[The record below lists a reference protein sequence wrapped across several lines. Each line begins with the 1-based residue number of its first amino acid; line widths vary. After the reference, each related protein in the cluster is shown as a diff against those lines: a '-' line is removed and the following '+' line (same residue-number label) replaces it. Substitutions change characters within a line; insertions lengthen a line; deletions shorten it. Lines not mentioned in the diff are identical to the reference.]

1 MTNLNAIG
9 LSKEKSSEITGL
21 LNNLLSE
28 YQIYYQN
35 LRGLHWL
42 VRGSQ
47 FYQLHAKYE
56 ELYNEAAETI
66 DEIAE
71 RVLMLGAVPFHSFED
86 YLRNASIKPVQ
97 NVSDGNRGVEIVVEE
112 MTILLTKIREILE
125 KASDAGDEGTASLMS
140 DLISGFEKNLWMLD
154 SFLNK

>member
-1 MTNLNAIG
+1 MTNLNATG
-9 LSKEKSSEITGL
+9 LSKEKSSEISGM
-21 LNNLLSE
+21 LNNLLSD

-42 VRGSQ
+42 VRGRQ
-47 FYQLHAKYE
+47 FFQLHAKYE

-71 RVLMLGAVPFHSFED
+71 RILMLGNVPFHSFEE
-86 YLRNASIKPVQ
+86 YLQNASIKPVK

-112 MTILLTKIREILE
+112 TTILLTKVREILE
-125 KASDAGDEGTASLMS
+125 KASDSNDEGTASFMS
-140 DLISGFEKNLWMLD
+140 GLISGFEKNLWMFD